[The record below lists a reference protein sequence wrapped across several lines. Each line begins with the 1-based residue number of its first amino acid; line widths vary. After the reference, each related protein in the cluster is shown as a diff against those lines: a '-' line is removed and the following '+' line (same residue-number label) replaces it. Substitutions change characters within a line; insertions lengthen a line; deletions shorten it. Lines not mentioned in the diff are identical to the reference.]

1 MQSGR
6 LDFFCPG
13 GGPVSRVQTVEAL
26 VRPLERAELGGWAV
40 AGVCLFFD
48 GDNFWRLGL
57 VEGPEGQRYA
67 ELVEM
72 LEGRWQA
79 QEGLEVTA
87 REETNLRW
95 EYGRDYLLRVELR
108 EEGITGFVVEPE
120 EGKVLTKIGYA
131 FRGKVAVR
139 EGVGALSV
147 I

>member
-1 MQSGR
+1 
-6 LDFFCPG
+6 
-13 GGPVSRVQTVEAL
+13 
-26 VRPLERAELGGWAV
+26 
-40 AGVCLFFD
+40 
-48 GDNFWRLGL
+48 
-57 VEGPEGQRYA
+57 
-67 ELVEM
+67 M